1 MLWWIMTLLVVL
13 KKTWLTSAAPL
24 YSSPCTTSADTGEQG
39 SNSETKVMCQAPA
52 ASSVLSV
59 FCSPSYVSFSPASP
73 STSSCVIMTELT
85 TLSQIKQI
93 QIRWR
98 WVKEGLSIIKSLY
111 WRDVKK
117 LSPFYTPLDGADV
130 PDLYF
135 LYCCA
140 LAFKACGQTEAHT
153 GLQKLG
159 SFRVE
164 SWISLTVIV

>member
-24 YSSPCTTSADTGEQG
+24 YSSLCTTSADTGEQG

-93 QIRWR
+93 QM
-98 WVKEGLSIIKSLY
+98 E
-111 WRDVKK
+111 
-117 LSPFYTPLDGADV
+117 DGD
-130 PDLYF
+130 
-135 LYCCA
+135 
-140 LAFKACGQTEAHT
+140 E
-153 GLQKLG
+153 
-159 SFRVE
+159 
-164 SWISLTVIV
+164 